1 MVALDTS
8 SAQGSAL
15 SQPSSGNTENL
26 SDSKLE
32 AVFTELLN
40 ELTGSDGAKNN
51 PHIKTIT
58 VMQNSKPSEN
68 SETSALHTTSDIRVI
83 TVVNHRPEST
93 VSTSDTLPETRLI
106 TVVNHL

>member
-58 VMQNSKPSEN
+58 VMQNSKPS
-68 SETSALHTTSDIRVI
+68 ALHTTSDIRVI